1 MGALRGL
8 RAVIAGALVALA
20 FAVNLP
26 GIALAFVLLSLAGWA
41 WPYGSPWRLV
51 DEWREREEAKDQ
63 KECRRCPATASAL
76 GDGDAERVRAWR
88 ADLRELAGGKRA

>member
-51 DEWREREEAKDQ
+51 DEWREREEAKAAW
-63 KECRRCPATASAL
+63 KRGPTAVAARDNSTAACIR
-76 GDGDAERVRAWR
+76 GWRDAA
-88 ADLRELAGGKRA
+88 RELDARERA

>member
-51 DEWREREEAKDQ
+51 DEWREREEAKAAR
-63 KECRRCPATASAL
+63 KRGPTAVAAH
-76 GDGDAERVRAWR
+76 DGDAERVRAWR

>member
-1 MGALRGL
+1 MAILRGL
-8 RAVIAGALVALA
+8 RVVAAGALVALA

-26 GIALAFVLLSLAGWA
+26 GIAAAFVLLSLAGWV

-51 DEWREREEAKDQ
+51 DEWREREEAKAQ
-63 KECRRCPATASAL
+63 KECRRGPATAAAL

-88 ADLRELAGGKRA
+88 ADLRELASGKRA